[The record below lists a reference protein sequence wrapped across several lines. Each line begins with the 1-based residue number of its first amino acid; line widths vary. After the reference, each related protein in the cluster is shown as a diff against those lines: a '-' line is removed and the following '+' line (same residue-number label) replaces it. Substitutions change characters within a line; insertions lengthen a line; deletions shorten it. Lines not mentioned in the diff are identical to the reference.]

1 MDIYSLVAANLHSDR
16 RPAPMSSRAEDRYY
30 AQQVNPPRLGV
41 GLFRSIA
48 MSAGLM
54 LILGIVLV

>member
-1 MDIYSLVAANLHSDR
+1 
-16 RPAPMSSRAEDRYY
+16 MSIRAEDRYY
-30 AQQVNPPRLGV
+30 AEQVIPPRLSA
-41 GLFRSIA
+41 GLFSSIA